1 MSVWGHGSLRGRI
14 ERLMMVF
21 GGGSSPMS
29 YAGCGPGHPM
39 LYSEIDQPPSRRDCA
54 PRVRRENSD
63 QAVASF
69 VH

>member
-1 MSVWGHGSLRGRI
+1 
-14 ERLMMVF
+14 
-21 GGGSSPMS
+21 
-29 YAGCGPGHPM
+29 M